1 MVKILFSGFNNIQIV
16 MSFRILNN
24 VTVFIPSRVNLN
36 YEIDL
41 LQIEMILFHII
52 HVYASHKIIISI
64 ILVIPKKFTIF
75 FFIIINMLCC
85 DWCI

>member
-1 MVKILFSGFNNIQIV
+1 

-24 VTVFIPSRVNLN
+24 VIVFIPSRVNLN

-41 LQIEMILFHII
+41 LQIKMILFHII

-64 ILVIPKKFTIF
+64 ILVIPKNSQF
-75 FFIIINMLCC
+75 FPS
-85 DWCI
+85 